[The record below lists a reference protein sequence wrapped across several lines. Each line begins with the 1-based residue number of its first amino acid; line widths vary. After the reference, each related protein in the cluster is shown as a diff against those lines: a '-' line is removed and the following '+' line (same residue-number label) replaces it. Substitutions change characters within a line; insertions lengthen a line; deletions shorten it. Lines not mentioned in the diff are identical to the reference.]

1 MITSEQMKHQRK
13 AAWHTQKQLAEMVG
27 LSEQAIRMYELG
39 KREPSSDVI
48 KRIGGALNVA
58 PESIRGIEV
67 SSAREALELI
77 FALDEKYGLTPHVD
91 ESGIAL
97 ILDTRRTAASQ
108 KFVYAIQAWDS
119 KKESWQKAPLAKRSS
134 TPGRRLSRDS
144 G

>member
-1 MITSEQMKHQRK
+1 MITSEQIKHQRK
-13 AAWHTQKQLAEMVG
+13 AAGLTQKQLAEMVG

-58 PESIRGIEV
+58 PESLRGLEV
-67 SSAREALELI
+67 SSAREALELL

-108 KFVYAIQAWDS
+108 KFVYAIQVWDS
-119 KKESWQKAPLAKRSS
+119 KEKELAEGSISQEEFDAWKASFK
-134 TPGRRLSRDS
+134 G
-144 G
+144 